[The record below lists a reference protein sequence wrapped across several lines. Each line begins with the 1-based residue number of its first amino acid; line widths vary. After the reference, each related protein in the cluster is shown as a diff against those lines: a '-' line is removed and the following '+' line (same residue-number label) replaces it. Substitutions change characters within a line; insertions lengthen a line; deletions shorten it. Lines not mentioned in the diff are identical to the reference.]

1 MKKLLCFILS
11 ISFCLICS
19 CSTKEKNGPTPNES
33 TQNSSEIQSTES
45 ENSSSIQLEISED
58 NNSHSPILDIQGEG
72 TINLMSEIKS
82 NEVLPSETL
91 DKGNQAYN
99 NFSVELFKK
108 SLSKDGENTLI
119 SPLSVIYALGLTANG
134 ANGETLK
141 QMEDVFG
148 ISVDELNQYLYSY
161 LKQKATEDAAK
172 LSIANSIWFADR
184 FAPRADFL
192 QKNAD
197 YYNAAAYKANF
208 SDSKTVADINNWISE
223 KTKGM
228 IKEVIKEI
236 DPDTVMFLINALA
249 FEDEWL
255 IQYDSEYSVRDG
267 EFTTANGE
275 KVTAQFMH
283 GDNEK
288 YIYDENAEGF
298 IKYYKGKYAFA
309 ALLPKEGMSIE
320 EYVSTLSGEK
330 ISTILNR
337 EETYNF
343 ELYTSLPK
351 FETEYSIEMKD
362 VFKELGMTDAFL
374 AYTANF
380 SKMGEADGLHIAS
393 ILQKTFISVGELGT
407 KAGAASVVIMNAE
420 SCPMERKTIHLN
432 RPFVYMLIDTTTNTP
447 FFVGAMMNPA

>member
-1 MKKLLCFILS
+1 M
-11 ISFCLICS
+11 
-19 CSTKEKNGPTPNES
+19 
-33 TQNSSEIQSTES
+33 
-45 ENSSSIQLEISED
+45 
-58 NNSHSPILDIQGEG
+58 
-72 TINLMSEIKS
+72 
-82 NEVLPSETL
+82 
-91 DKGNQAYN
+91 YN
-99 NFSVELFKK
+99 N
-108 SLSKDGENTLI
+108 I
-119 SPLSVIYALGLTANG
+119 
-134 ANGETLK
+134 
-141 QMEDVFG
+141 
-148 ISVDELNQYLYSY
+148 
-161 LKQKATEDAAK
+161 LKQKATEDANK

-228 IKEVIKEI
+228 IKEVIQEI

-283 GDNEK
+283 GETER

-298 IKYYKGKYAFA
+298 IKRYKGKYAFA

-330 ISTILNR
+330 ISTIIPIQNFAEGKYLLMSTKNGLIKKTALA
-337 EETYNF
+337 EYN
-343 ELYTSLPK
+343 S
-351 FETEYSIEMKD
+351 
-362 VFKELGMTDAFL
+362 A
-374 AYTANF
+374 
-380 SKMGEADGLHIAS
+380 
-393 ILQKTFISVGELGT
+393 
-407 KAGAASVVIMNAE
+407 
-420 SCPMERKTIHLN
+420 RKTGLLSITLKGEEPVKVAENVTTEIIELFLTIIFPAETLLKIGTSVAEIQIEFGLPTN
-432 RPFVYMLIDTTTNTP
+432 RILSESSIIAAPTKSPVVA
-447 FFVGAMMNPA
+447 VGL